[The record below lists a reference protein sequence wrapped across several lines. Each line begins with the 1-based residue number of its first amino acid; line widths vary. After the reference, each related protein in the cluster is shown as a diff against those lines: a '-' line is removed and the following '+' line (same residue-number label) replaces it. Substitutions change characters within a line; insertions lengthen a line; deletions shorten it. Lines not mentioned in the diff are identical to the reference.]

1 VNVPVILESCPACG
15 GQLAEERVDFAYV
28 TDLPTMP
35 QPRVTQYRVWV
46 CRCTGCGRKVH
57 GEHPNPSAG
66 SGQTFY
72 EAVKVYISLVN

>member
-1 VNVPVILESCPACG
+1 VNVPVILESCPGCG

-28 TDLPTMP
+28 TDLPPMP
-35 QPRVTQYRVWV
+35 RPRVTQYRVWV

-66 SGQTFY
+66 SATVLI
-72 EAVKVYISLVN
+72 VKE